1 MTVLIVE
8 PGKKPRK
15 AEIDGSLEGMQQVVG
30 GLIEAIYPFEDP
42 VCLICNEEGK
52 LQELLPNRLITD
64 PETGQILDIIM
75 GTFFICGCPPDS
87 ENFESLSDEQLEKYQ
102 LRYRSIDWVDLF
114 LGLDLQ

>member
-1 MTVLIVE
+1 MRVLVVE
-8 PGKKPRK
+8 PFAPARVE
-15 AEIDGSLEGMQQVVG
+15 EIDNTLEAMQQVVG

-52 LQELLPNRLITD
+52 LQELLPNRLIID

-102 LRYRSIDWVDLF
+102 LRYRSSDWVDLF